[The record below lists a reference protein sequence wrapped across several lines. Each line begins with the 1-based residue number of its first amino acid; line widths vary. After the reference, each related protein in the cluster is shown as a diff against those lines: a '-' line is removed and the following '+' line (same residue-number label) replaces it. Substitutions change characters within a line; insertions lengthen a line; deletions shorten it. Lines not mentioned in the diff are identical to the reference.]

1 MNLLHISMGIKMAE
15 NLEKLNKTTNLYGR
29 LVMANSEISIVIL
42 ILT

>member
-1 MNLLHISMGIKMAE
+1 MNLLHISMGIKMTVI
-15 NLEKLNKTTNLYGR
+15 LTKLNKTIISYGR